1 RCHSSSH
8 PVALQLSVL
17 LLLAL
22 GIHGFIAYR
31 RDVERATALIAS
43 ICRREG
49 LQWLDQSVRL
59 ERLRAGWRQGPL
71 WTRDYGFDCSGDRA
85 SRWHGSAR
93 LEGNRLRWVVVETPD
108 GRVYLDG
115 GL

>member
-1 RCHSSSH
+1 M
-8 PVALQLSVL
+8 VLQLSVL

-22 GIHGFIAYR
+22 SIHGFIAYR
-31 RDVERATALIAS
+31 RDVERATQLIAS

-59 ERLRAGWRQGPL
+59 ERLRFGWQRGPV

-85 SRWHGSAR
+85 NRLHGSAR
-93 LEGNRLRWVVVETPD
+93 LEGTHLRWVVVETAE
-108 GRVYLDG
+108 GRTYLDCG
-115 GL
+115 R